1 MKEKKLI
8 GTSSIPYKENCTIQV
23 LNIKETLDTKHK
35 KEERYYSDFYNVT
48 DDEVYF
54 IDRIELDP
62 FCDTLGYQVI
72 NNRYD
77 KSRLVIYNYDVVVG
91 KKYHAVKKVFK
102 YYDIEENI
110 NINAGVSE
118 IITELGF
125 DLPDEDKHN
134 IELADVRLKKMDEF
148 IEQLDNNTELDGII
162 PLVNISKKDHQYTNK
177 KAYSSKM
184 IMPISRKKFAS
195 YLTELI
201 TKSDKNIIVN
211 HSVINLS
218 DYQKSADGVKQK
230 IKKKDDK

>member
-1 MKEKKLI
+1 MKVEKLI

-23 LNIKETLDTKHK
+23 LNIKETLDTNHK
-35 KEERYYSDFYNVT
+35 REERYYSDFYNVT
-48 DDEVYF
+48 KDEVYF

-77 KSRLVIYNYDVVVG
+77 KSCLIIYNYDVVVG

-102 YYDIEENI
+102 YYDIADNI
-110 NINAGVSE
+110 NINSKVSE
-118 IITELGF
+118 IINELGF
-125 DLPDEDKHN
+125 DLPEEDKHN

-148 IEQLDNNTELDGII
+148 IEYLDSIADIDGII
-162 PLVNISKKDHQYTNK
+162 PLVNISKKERQYTNR

-184 IMPISRKKFAS
+184 IMPISRKRFTS

-211 HSVINLS
+211 QHVINLS
-218 DYQKSADGVKQK
+218 DYQDSTDVVKQK
-230 IKKKDDK
+230 TKKKDDK

>member
-1 MKEKKLI
+1 MKEEKLI

-72 NNRYD
+72 NNH
-77 KSRLVIYNYDVVVG
+77 LVIYNYDVVVG
-91 KKYHAVKKVFK
+91 KKYHAAKKVFK
-102 YYDIEENI
+102 YYDIYENI

-162 PLVNISKKDHQYTNK
+162 PLVNISKKEHQYANK

-184 IMPISRKKFAS
+184 IMPISRKKFAL
-195 YLTELI
+195 YLTKLI

-211 HSVINLS
+211 QPVINLS
-218 DYQKSADGVKQK
+218 DYQNSTDGVKQK
-230 IKKKDDK
+230 IKKKNDK

>member
-72 NNRYD
+72 NNH
-77 KSRLVIYNYDVVVG
+77 LVIYNYDVVVG

>member
-1 MKEKKLI
+1 MKEEKLI

-72 NNRYD
+72 NNH
-77 KSRLVIYNYDVVVG
+77 LVIYNYDVVVG

-125 DLPDEDKHN
+125 DLPEEDKHN

-162 PLVNISKKDHQYTNK
+162 PLVNISKKNHQYTNK

-218 DYQKSADGVKQK
+218 DYQNSADGVKQK

>member
-1 MKEKKLI
+1 MKEEKLI

-48 DDEVYF
+48 EDEVYF

-72 NNRYD
+72 NN
-77 KSRLVIYNYDVVVG
+77 RLVIYNYDVVVG

-102 YYDIEENI
+102 YYDIYENI

-125 DLPDEDKHN
+125 DLPEEDKHN

-162 PLVNISKKDHQYTNK
+162 PLVNISKKNNGIGEYNK
-177 KAYSSKM
+177 
-184 IMPISRKKFAS
+184 
-195 YLTELI
+195 
-201 TKSDKNIIVN
+201 DK
-211 HSVINLS
+211 
-218 DYQKSADGVKQK
+218 
-230 IKKKDDK
+230 

>member
-1 MKEKKLI
+1 MKEEKLI

-72 NNRYD
+72 NNH
-77 KSRLVIYNYDVVVG
+77 LVIYNYDVVVG

-102 YYDIEENI
+102 YYDIYENI

-162 PLVNISKKDHQYTNK
+162 PLVNISKKEHQYANK

>member
-1 MKEKKLI
+1 MKEEKLI

-72 NNRYD
+72 NNH
-77 KSRLVIYNYDVVVG
+77 LVIYNYDVVVG

-125 DLPDEDKHN
+125 DLPEEDKHN